1 MRERKQNHA
10 SYTNNNNNNNMKYA
24 IATIVA
30 IAPAT
35 PTTTTIIGNTFY
47 KHKQTKR
54 EARTGI
60 PNECRAARNGI
71 KT

>member
-35 PTTTTIIGNTFY
+35 PTTTIIGNTFY

>member
-10 SYTNNNNNNNMKYA
+10 SYTNNNNNMKYA

-35 PTTTTIIGNTFY
+35 PTTTTTIIGNTFY